1 MTEDPSKI
9 RRDPRHKGAKR
20 AFVLVPENSDALPLH
35 IVDISKGGLSY
46 RYLGEKKF
54 ESKKVNLYH
63 ESELIAEGIPVK
75 SISDNRLQ
83 NNMLPLR
90 RRSLRFE
97 ELSPLQNEQ
106 IERFIAVFTENTL
119 ASK

>member
-1 MTEDPSKI
+1 MSEDLSKI

-46 RYLGEKKF
+46 RYLGQNKF
-54 ESKKVNLYH
+54 EAKSINLYH
-63 ESELIAEGIPVK
+63 ESELVAEGIPVK

-90 RRSLRFE
+90 RGSLRFE
-97 ELSPLQNEQ
+97 ELSAVQNEQ
-106 IERFIAVFTENTL
+106 LERFIAAFTENPPDPE
-119 ASK
+119 